1 MTTTAPVGQP
11 GGSGTDGTAVDK
23 GLKGGSLGLVGSVV
37 VGMASTA
44 PAYSLAA
51 SLGFIVAS
59 GGALLAGVKA
69 PAIMLLAFIPM
80 YFIAVA
86 YKELN
91 EAEPDCG
98 TTFTWATRAFG
109 PIVGW
114 MGGWGIIAADVIVM
128 ANLAQIAGAYSFTLA
143 DDVGIHNQ
151 LANSTFWSTVAGI
164 AWIVIM
170 TYICYR
176 GIEVSARLQ
185 YGLLSIEIVTLIMLA
200 VVALVKVYSH
210 HGVPATICPDGINVC
225 GSLTPQLSWLW
236 PGGLSFGGVIA
247 PAVLTAAFIYW
258 GWDTAVATNEETA
271 DPGRTPGRAAVIST
285 VLLLITYVLVS
296 VAVVA
301 FAGTGT
307 DPTGIGLGNANNAT
321 DVFSAIGPVL
331 FGDSVLG
338 HIGLGLLTVSI
349 LTSAAASTQTTIL
362 PTARTA
368 LSMAVYK
375 ALPTKFARIHKKYL
389 TPTWATVGMGLVS
402 IAFYLVITLIS
413 TDLLSALIGSIGLQI
428 AFYYGL
434 TGIACA
440 WFYRR
445 TLFTSVRHLV
455 MRGVIPLA
463 GGIFLFAMFV
473 FAIHSYIA
481 PDWLTSS
488 NPADQAGCDTANAAL
503 TAGQA
508 ATNATTAS
516 IADLSDKVTAAC
528 AGNNVTIFGLGA
540 VAVVGILALLVG
552 FLLIALQWWKSPA
565 FFLGKTLPRAS
576 ADLLL
581 LGTEEEGVPSTLP
594 GSGEQATV
602 IAPDLSNL
610 PAGQIAIDPETGEK
624 FRKKVP

>member
-1 MTTTAPVGQP
+1 MTTTAPVGP
-11 GGSGTDGTAVDK
+11 PAGSGTSDGTAVDK
-23 GLKGGSLGLVGSVV
+23 GLKSGSLGLVGSVV

-51 SLGFIVAS
+51 SLGLIVAS
-59 GGALLAGVKA
+59 GGAILAGVKA

-143 DDVGIHNQ
+143 DDVGIHNT
-151 LANSTFWSTVAGI
+151 LASNTFWSTVAGI
-164 AWIVIM
+164 FWIVIM

-185 YGLLSIEIVTLIMLA
+185 YGLLTIEVITPIMVA
-200 VVALVKVYSH
+200 VVALIKVYSH
-210 HGVPATICPDGINVC
+210 TAPK

-258 GWDTAVATNEETA
+258 GWDTAVATNEEAA

-285 VLLLITYVLVS
+285 VLLLITYVLVTTS
-296 VAVVA
+296 VVA
-301 FAGTGT
+301 FAGVGT
-307 DPTGIGLGNANNAT
+307 DGIGLGSAANAA
-321 DVFSAIGPVL
+321 DVFTAIGPAL
-331 FGDSVLG
+331 FGDSFLG
-338 HIGLGLLTVSI
+338 HVGLGLLTVSI
-349 LTSAAASTQTTIL
+349 LTSASASTQTTIL

-375 ALPTKFARIHKKYL
+375 AVPRNFARIHPKYL
-389 TPTWATVGMGLVS
+389 TPTWSTIGMGAVS
-402 IAFYLVITLIS
+402 IGFYLLITIIS
-413 TDLLSALIGSIGLQI
+413 TSLLAALIGSIGLQI

-434 TGIACA
+434 TGMACA
-440 WFYRR
+440 WFYRK
-445 TLFTSVRHLV
+445 TLLSSFRHLL
-455 MRGVIPLA
+455 MRGIIPLV

-473 FAIHSYIA
+473 YGLVSYA
-481 PDWLTSS
+481 AADWLT
-488 NPADQAGCDTANAAL
+488 DDAG
-503 TAGQA
+503 
-508 ATNATTAS
+508 
-516 IADLSDKVTAAC
+516 K
-528 AGNNVTIFGLGA
+528 NVTIFGIGA
-540 VAVVGILALLVG
+540 VAVVGMLALGVG
-552 FLLIALQWWKSPA
+552 FVLIALQWWRSPD
-565 FFLGKTLPRAS
+565 FFQGRTLPRRS
-576 ADLLL
+576 ADLVLV
-581 LGTEEEGVPSTLP
+581 GVVEGVPSTLP
-594 GSGEQATV
+594 GSGEQGTV
-602 IAPDLSNL
+602 IAKDLSNL
-610 PAGQIAIDPETGEK
+610 PVGQVAIDPETGET
-624 FRKKVP
+624 FRKDVT